1 MCFLGQKYLF
11 KQNPTQVL
19 LTFSKSILF
28 VLPTT
33 SAQCVSSIFNFF
45 LNKHT
50 GGNYGSESNSRSG
63 SVSSSSNVSNSNVEG
78 GENSNKETKGEGGEG
93 EGDFGGDT
101 VDTSYRVQQ
110 RYVTGDYFGEEGMS
124 NISKNFKKF
133 LHIYNTNL
141 FNFFLDLNFFSFSK
155 NIFFIPSRCIK
166 FKS

>member
-1 MCFLGQKYLF
+1 MFFLGQNYLF

-19 LTFSKSILF
+19 LTFSKTILF
-28 VLPTT
+28 YYQPHT
-33 SAQCVSSIFNFF
+33 AQLRSSIFNFF
-45 LNKHT
+45 DFFWT

-124 NISKNFKKF
+124 IFFKISKISPY
-133 LHIYNTNL
+133 LQY
-141 FNFFLDLNFFSFSK
+141 
-155 NIFFIPSRCIK
+155 
-166 FKS
+166 